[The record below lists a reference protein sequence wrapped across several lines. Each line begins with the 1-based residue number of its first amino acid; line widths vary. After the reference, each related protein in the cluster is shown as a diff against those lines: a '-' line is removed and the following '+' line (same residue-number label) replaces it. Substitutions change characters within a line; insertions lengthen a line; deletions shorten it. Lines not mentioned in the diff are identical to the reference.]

1 MTEQPVPPEGA
12 TSTLPPVSLNGS
24 SSPPAPAP
32 AAPAPAP
39 SGRAHTHTSG
49 MRTSLIAGIAILIVV
64 MIFII
69 QNTSAVKI
77 SLLGAQLAH

>member
-1 MTEQPVPPEGA
+1 
-12 TSTLPPVSLNGS
+12 
-24 SSPPAPAP
+24 
-32 AAPAPAP
+32 
-39 SGRAHTHTSG
+39 

-77 SLLGAQLAH
+77 SLLGAQLACRLPSRCCWPRSPVPW